1 MHHSVNAG
9 SYLAVFS
16 SDIEG
21 RVSDQPAKGGRAMTV
36 GRKPYL
42 GPAPPCPAPP
52 IPPASGMPPSR
63 VAGPPGARGGGGKAV
78 LGAAAAVSGAAHP
91 AGQWHAA
98 EQVARSPGGF
108 GGGADAADR
117 DGVSE
122 GGGHRRCVPGDRHR

>member
-42 GPAPPCPAPP
+42 GPAAPCAPP
-52 IPPASGMPPSR
+52 PMPASGIPPSR
-63 VAGPPGARGGGGKAV
+63 LPGPPAASAAALMLLTGMACPSVETAGAFQDTGTESLPPREAAPPSAATGW
-78 LGAAAAVSGAAHP
+78 AAAAP
-91 AGQWHAA
+91 
-98 EQVARSPGGF
+98 P
-108 GGGADAADR
+108 
-117 DGVSE
+117 
-122 GGGHRRCVPGDRHR
+122 